1 MREKKIKLTESRCR
15 LKTGTVEITLYK
27 ILNAFPFQGLH
38 ILIHILLFVCPTLI
52 QFILK
57 ASQTTFHLSAERHI
71 AIPLCFATHFDFF
84 LFYNSVEALFFSSQ
98 LELFFFLFF
107 FKVRTDIPLREIFI
121 RMIYLLFNLSFLF
134 PAKIRAW
141 NLYRYDLQ

>member
-15 LKTGTVEITLYK
+15 LKAGTVEITLYK

-107 FKVRTDIPLREIFI
+107 FKVRTDIPLTREIFI
-121 RMIYLLFNLSFLF
+121 RTIYLLFNLSFLF

-141 NLYRYDLQ
+141 NLYRYDL

>member
-15 LKTGTVEITLYK
+15 LKAGTVEITLYK

-107 FKVRTDIPLREIFI
+107 FKVRTDIPLNFHPNDF
-121 RMIYLLFNLSFLF
+121 YLLFNLFFLF

-141 NLYRYDLQ
+141 NLYRYDL